1 MFVDLLEQVPAFPR
15 NVLEGQISVI
25 TYGDLAM
32 GNGRYENGRISISPA
47 IRHPRLF
54 IERTMHECGHGIE
67 EWLGQNGYDLYS
79 CNLEQ
84 VADGFGLSLLYPDIL
99 IEPGLKKIRKIY
111 KGSLFTDG
119 FPSIDTERLIA
130 QYVRDSEASMQE
142 NYTNRG
148 AKISRLLQGLFEE
161 QKDGFLRRHSANFV
175 SSSDTFAS
183 WD

>member
-1 MFVDLLEQVPAFPR
+1 MFADLLEQIPAFPR
-15 NVLEGQISVI
+15 NVLEGEISVI

-111 KGSLFTDG
+111 KEIEHERGSIIG
-119 FPSIDTERLIA
+119 KKI
-130 QYVRDSEASMQE
+130 EACL
-142 NYTNRG
+142 G
-148 AKISRLLQGLFEE
+148 ADRAYNDKNNSVI
-161 QKDGFLRRHSANFV
+161 NMV
-175 SSSDTFAS
+175 PI
-183 WD
+183 

>member
-1 MFVDLLEQVPAFPR
+1 MFADLLEQIPAYPR
-15 NVLEGQISVI
+15 KVLEGQVSVI

-32 GNGRYENGRISISPA
+32 GGGWYENGRVSISPA

-67 EWLGQNGYDLYS
+67 EWLGQNEHDLHS

-84 VADGFGLSLLYPDIL
+84 VADGFALSLLYPKIL
-99 IEPGLKKIRKIY
+99 AEPGLKKIRKIY
-111 KGSLFTDG
+111 KGSLFADG

-130 QYVRDSEASMQE
+130 HYVRGSEASMQE
-142 NYTNRG
+142 NYLNRG
-148 AKISRLLQGLFEE
+148 AKISKLLRGLFEE

-175 SSSDTFAS
+175 SSSEARRHS
-183 WD
+183 S

>member
-1 MFVDLLEQVPAFPR
+1 MFADLLEQIPAFPR

-130 QYVRDSEASMQE
+130 QYVRGSEASMQE
-142 NYTNRG
+142 NYLNRG

-175 SSSDTFAS
+175 SSGDSNS
-183 WD
+183 HNS